1 MLDTSH
7 SVETPENVDLNLT
20 VAGPLVRANAWVID
34 FFVRLFIGG
43 FALIV
48 LAALGTFGIGIALLV
63 MFLLEWGYP
72 IWFEVKRDGA
82 TPGKRVM
89 GIRVVQRNGAPVGW
103 GPSVLRNLLRTADF
117 LPVGYGFGLLSIL
130 FSGSFR
136 RLGDLAAGTVVIRSQ
151 VVAPAL
157 RGRDVPPTPPA
168 ATLELSEQR
177 TIIDFA
183 QRVPQ
188 LPPARARELAS
199 IAAPVLQSNLQTD
212 RVWGLCSV
220 AAWLQGKRPV
230 ATDQA
235 SKVAR

>member
-1 MLDTSH
+1 M
-7 SVETPENVDLNLT
+7 
-20 VAGPLVRANAWVID
+20 
-34 FFVRLFIGG
+34 
-43 FALIV
+43 
-48 LAALGTFGIGIALLV
+48 
-63 MFLLEWGYP
+63 GYP

-168 ATLELSEQR
+168 ATLEILSNVR
-177 TIIDFA
+177 SSTSLSVCRA
-183 QRVPQ
+183 CLRRVLVSLRR
-188 LPPARARELAS
+188 LPRLSCNQSPDRQGMGVVQCGGLAARQAAGSDRPSLEGSPMNQATFREKGE
-199 IAAPVLQSNLQTD
+199 PT
-212 RVWGLCSV
+212 
-220 AAWLQGKRPV
+220 
-230 ATDQA
+230 
-235 SKVAR
+235 